1 MSNFANSSLHGEN
14 LIIIV
19 YWPGCKRIKGY
30 FKRPFMQNT
39 QKYINN
45 VPKYINNVQKYI
57 KNVQK
62 KPNYGELTNFSS
74 IVCL

>member
-19 YWPGCKRIKGY
+19 YWPGSKCSKGY

-39 QKYINN
+39 QKYID
-45 VPKYINNVQKYI
+45 NVQKYI
-57 KNVQK
+57 DNVQK
-62 KPNYGELTNFSS
+62 YIDNVQN
-74 IVCL
+74 I

>member
-1 MSNFANSSLHGEN
+1 
-14 LIIIV
+14 
-19 YWPGCKRIKGY
+19 
-30 FKRPFMQNT
+30 MQNT

-45 VPKYINNVQKYI
+45 VQKYIKNVQKYI

-74 IVCL
+74 IVCLRKGLGKVVKFVKKKMITDFIYCV

>member
-1 MSNFANSSLHGEN
+1 MSNFANSFLHGEN

-45 VPKYINNVQKYI
+45 VQKYI

>member
-45 VPKYINNVQKYI
+45 VQKYI